1 VGEQHAGQQDPLL
14 LAAGKHDPVF
24 SRQGAQ
30 PVRHMHYFFCN
41 TAVIQRFQAGFI
53 RKISAQGEV
62 FTDGGVEQMGVLQA
76 DCRVGQLKQGKGIFC
91 FFSVPQELFEGAGNN
106 AKEGMK
112 HA

>member
-1 VGEQHAGQQDPLL
+1 
-14 LAAGKHDPVF
+14 
-24 SRQGAQ
+24 
-30 PVRHMHYFFCN
+30 MHYFFCN